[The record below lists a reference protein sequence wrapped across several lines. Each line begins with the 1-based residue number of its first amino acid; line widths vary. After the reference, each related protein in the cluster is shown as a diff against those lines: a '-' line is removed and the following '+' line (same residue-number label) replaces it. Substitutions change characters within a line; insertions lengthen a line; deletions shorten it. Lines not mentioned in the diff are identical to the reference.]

1 MRQPKALAVQP
12 VIQNDDTDTE
22 QEYDFMGSKE
32 AVPAKLDLAR
42 AYVAMQDYQQA
53 KTVLKEV
60 LEQGSA
66 DQKQTAQLVLQR
78 IPGEK

>member
-1 MRQPKALAVQP
+1 
-12 VIQNDDTDTE
+12 
-22 QEYDFMGSKE
+22 
-32 AVPAKLDLAR
+32 
-42 AYVAMQDYQQA
+42 MQDYQQA

-66 DQKQTAQLVLQR
+66 DQKQAAQSVLQS